1 MATLNELKDALKD
14 ALDKRGT
21 LNELKAKVRSE
32 VFSAIDD
39 TKGVPRPEPSEENEI
54 INELIREYL
63 KYNNYRNTLSVMIPE
78 TGIGEVTKK
87 TRSDIRTDTFN
98 FLAQVEKLSVKE
110 TQESRELPLL
120 YSIFALR
127 SKSST

>member
-1 MATLNELKDALKD
+1 MATLNQLKDALKD

-32 VFSAIDD
+32 VYSAIDD
-39 TKGVPRPEPSEENEI
+39 TKGVAKPEPSEETEI

-63 KYNNYRNTLSVMIPE
+63 KFNNYRNTLSVMIPE

-87 TRSDIRTDTFN
+87 TRTQI
-98 FLAQVEKLSVKE
+98 AEKLSVTE
-110 TQESRELPLL
+110 TRESREL
-120 YSIFALR
+120 
-127 SKSST
+127 

>member
-21 LNELKAKVRSE
+21 LNQLKSKVRSE
-32 VFSAIDD
+32 VYSAIDD
-39 TKGVPRPEPSEENEI
+39 TKGIPKPEPSEENEI
-54 INELIREYL
+54 INELIRDYL

-78 TGIGEVTKK
+78 TGIGEVTRK
-87 TRSDIRTDTFN
+87 TRSEI
-98 FLAQVEKLSVKE
+98 VEKLSVTE

-120 YSIFALR
+120 YSLFALR
-127 SKSST
+127 TKD